1 MDSNLISSMR
11 NITDIKENS
20 WIHKWEPR
28 TKIFSCTIV
37 VFGLVSLETPK
48 ILIGTCLVSILLLLS
63 MGFSIKE
70 ILKKTSYILPF
81 IIFMSIP
88 LLLGGGIPPS
98 KERQTL
104 VLLLAFK
111 SLNSLYIM
119 FIMFFSQPTSELLS
133 GLSHM
138 KLPSLFM
145 SIIFLSWRYVF
156 LLGEKIS
163 NLYKALLS
171 RLFNPRVRKTSLKV
185 YGEIMGG
192 MLIKSIDTSDK
203 VYRAMSS
210 RGFNGTIPTSKPK
223 EIQALDIIKSITMI
237 SAVILLNIF
246 EKWWY

>member
-1 MDSNLISSMR
+1 
-11 NITDIKENS
+11 
-20 WIHKWEPR
+20 
-28 TKIFSCTIV
+28 
-37 VFGLVSLETPK
+37 
-48 ILIGTCLVSILLLLS
+48 
-63 MGFSIKE
+63 
-70 ILKKTSYILPF
+70 
-81 IIFMSIP
+81 MSIP

-98 KERQTL
+98 KERETL
-104 VLLLAFK
+104 ALLLAFK

-119 FIMFFSQPTSELLS
+119 FIMFYSQPTSELLS

-171 RLFNPRVRKTSLKV
+171 RLFNPKIGKNSLKV

-210 RGFNGTIPTSKPK
+210 RGFNGTIPTSSPK
-223 EIQALDIIKSITMI
+223 EIKALDIIKSVTMI